1 MTQKQKV
8 SSDARTDVML
18 SADSI
23 PPKPS
28 KSGVQ
33 SQMDYN
39 IVPQANTM
47 TELSSKLSNLNDAT
61 KDSLL
66 AAP

>member
-1 MTQKQKV
+1 
-8 SSDARTDVML
+8 
-18 SADSI
+18 
-23 PPKPS
+23 
-28 KSGVQ
+28 
-33 SQMDYN
+33 MDYN